1 MKLRASA
8 LISGAAFLVAL
19 VAPATASAHGLGGI
33 RDLPIPG
40 WLFLF
45 GGATVL
51 IVSFLALGV
60 LWREP
65 RLDASSGKPLPGWMQ
80 WLVFAAVIRVAVRTL
95 SLVLFVLVWSAA
107 AFGTDRP
114 SQNFAPT
121 FIYVLFWVGI
131 PILSVLFGNVW
142 SVLDPW
148 RTVADA
154 VASLSA
160 RVGVR
165 RSVSKYPKWLG
176 VWPAVLLLFSFTV
189 LELVYRDPARP
200 RVLALGILLYSV
212 VTWTGMVAFGR
223 RDWGLN
229 GDGFRVYFGFLSR
242 ISLLGTQTVAGRK
255 QAVLRQPLSGLAEID
270 RRPGVVAFFATM
282 LGTVAFDGL
291 SRSRWWL
298 DRIYDIQASISSPA
312 AADRVIML
320 VNFSGLVLTVL
331 FVAGVYTGAVKIA
344 ERIAGESFSG
354 VFVFSLVPIAF
365 VYALAHYF
373 SLFVVQGQF
382 AIPLASDPYG
392 KGWDLFGTDN
402 FQPKLDVLSPNATW
416 YVAVGAL
423 VLGHVCGLI
432 VAHDRAVSES
442 PSAEVAV
449 RTQYAMLALMI
460 LYTIGGMWLLTIG

>member
-8 LISGAAFLVAL
+8 LIAGAVVLVAL
-19 VAPATASAHGLGGI
+19 IAPATASAHGLGGI

-51 IVSFLALGV
+51 IISFLALGV
-60 LWREP
+60 LWKEP
-65 RLDASSGKPLPGWMQ
+65 RLDATASKPLPGWMQ
-80 WLVFAAVIRVAVRTL
+80 WVVFSPVVRVTVSTL
-95 SLVLFVLVWSAA
+95 SLLLFVLVWSAA

-131 PILSVLFGNVW
+131 PVLSVLFGNVW

-148 RTVADA
+148 RTAADA
-154 VASLSA
+154 VALLSA
-160 RVGVR
+160 RLGVR
-165 RSVSKYPKWLG
+165 RNVSEYPPWLG
-176 VWPAVLLLFSFTV
+176 VWPAVLLLASFTV

-200 RVLALGILLYSV
+200 RVLALGILVYSV
-212 VTWTGMVAFGR
+212 VTWSGMVAFGR
-223 RDWGLN
+223 RTWGSN

-242 ISLLGTQTVAGRK
+242 ISLIGSQTVAGRK
-255 QAVLRQPLSGLAEID
+255 QAVLRQPLSRLAEIE

-298 DRIYDIQASISSPA
+298 DRVYDIQSAISDPA
-312 AADRVIML
+312 EADRVIML
-320 VNFSGLVLTVL
+320 LNLSGLILTVL
-331 FVAGVYTGAVKIA
+331 FVAGVYTGAVKVA

-373 SLFVVQGQF
+373 SLLVVQGQF

-392 KGWDLFGTDN
+392 KGWDLLGTDD

-432 VAHDRAVSES
+432 VAHDRAVAES
-442 PSAEVAV
+442 PSPDVAL

-460 LYTIGGMWLLTIG
+460 LYTIGGMWLLSIG

>member
-1 MKLRASA
+1 MKRRASA
-8 LISGAAFLVAL
+8 LIAGAVVLVAL
-19 VAPATASAHGLGGI
+19 IAPATASAHGLGGI

-65 RLDASSGKPLPGWMQ
+65 RLDASAGTPLPAWMQ
-80 WLVFAAVIRVAVRTL
+80 WIIFAPVVRVAVRTL
-95 SLVLFVLVWSAA
+95 SLLLLVLVWSAA

-114 SQNFAPT
+114 SQNLAPT

-131 PILSVLFGNVW
+131 TVASVIFGNVW

-148 RTVADA
+148 RTVADV
-154 VASLSA
+154 VAWLSA
-160 RVGVR
+160 RIGVR
-165 RSVSKYPKWLG
+165 RTASEYPRWLG
-176 VWPAVLLLFSFTV
+176 IWPAVLLLGSFTV

-200 RVLALGILLYSV
+200 RVLAFAILLYSV
-212 VTWTGMVAFGR
+212 VTWSGMVAFGR

-242 ISLLGTQTVAGRK
+242 VSLFGSRIVNGRK
-255 QAVLRQPLSGLAEID
+255 EAVLRQPLSRLAEIE
-270 RRPGVVAFFATM
+270 RRPGVIAFFATM
-282 LGTVAFDGL
+282 LGSVAFDGL
-291 SRSRWWL
+291 SRSSWWL
-298 DRIYDIQASISSPA
+298 DRVYDIQSSISDPA
-312 AADRVIML
+312 VADRVIML
-320 VNFSGLVLTVL
+320 LNLSGLILTIL
-331 FVAGVYTGAVKIA
+331 FVAGVYTGAVKVA

-373 SLFVVQGQF
+373 SLLVVQGQF
-382 AIPLASDPYG
+382 AIPLISDPYG
-392 KGWDLFGTDN
+392 RGWNLIGTDD

-432 VAHDRAVSES
+432 VAHDRAVAES
-442 PSAEVAV
+442 PSPDVAV

-460 LYTIGGMWLLTIG
+460 LYTIGGMWLLSIG